1 MRLGTHLT
9 SLPMASARAA
19 AARLPA
25 FATWLALALL
35 AWTLAAWS
43 WRLLDPGA
51 AGIAQPA
58 SPAQPARVLADRV
71 AATALFG
78 RAGGAVEVA
87 GIAEDLLPAPANV
100 ILRGVYAPRRGA
112 GGFAVL
118 DIDGRAVSV
127 LVGQEAAPGLMLEA
141 TRDDHVVLAR
151 GAERL
156 RVALAAAAGAGDAA
170 SGVTPA
176 FTLRLRQL
184 GEGHYALSRAA
195 FNEASKNPASYASFG
210 RFALHPRGG
219 AVLEHSTSDGL
230 SQQLGLR
237 VGDIVTHINQRPL
250 RSADDAAR
258 LFSHIAG
265 GERVVLAVLRQERPL
280 TITIDMQP

>member
-1 MRLGTHLT
+1 MHFSARLT
-9 SLPMASARAA
+9 SLPMALARFAA
-19 AARLPA
+19 TRLPA
-25 FATWLALALL
+25 LATWLALALL
-35 AWTLAAWS
+35 AWTLAVWT

-51 AGIAQPA
+51 SGVARPA
-58 SPAQPARVLADRV
+58 SPAQPARVLAERI
-71 AATALFG
+71 AAGGLFG
-78 RAGGAVEVA
+78 RSDGAVLA
-87 GIAEDLLPAPANV
+87 ADAQEDLLPAPANV

-118 DIDGRAVSV
+118 EIDGRAVSA
-127 LVGQEAAPGLMLEA
+127 LVGHEAAPGLVLEA
-141 TRDDHVVLAR
+141 TRDDHVVLVR

-156 RVALAAAAGAGDAA
+156 RVALAAPAGAADVVT
-170 SGVTPA
+170 GVMPA

-184 GEGHYALSRAA
+184 GEAHYALSRAA
-195 FNEASKNPASYASFG
+195 FNEASKNPASYANFG

-219 AVLEHSTSDGL
+219 AVLEHSPSDGL

-250 RSADDAAR
+250 RAADDAAR
-258 LFSHIAG
+258 LFSHLAG

>member
-9 SLPMASARAA
+9 SLPMASARSAA
-19 AARLPA
+19 TRLPA
-25 FATWLALALL
+25 FATGLALALL

-51 AGIAQPA
+51 SGIARPA

-78 RAGGAVEVA
+78 RSGGAVEAA

-100 ILRGVYAPRRGA
+100 ILRGVYAPRRGT

-118 DIDGRAVSV
+118 DIDGRAVSA

-141 TRDDHVVLAR
+141 ARDDHVVLAR

-156 RVALAAAAGAGDAA
+156 RVALAAPAGSAAAA
-170 SGVTPA
+170 ITPA
-176 FTLRLRQL
+176 VTLRLRQL
-184 GEGHYALSRAA
+184 GDAHYALSRAA
-195 FNEASKNPASYASFG
+195 FNEASKNPAAYANFG

-219 AVLEHSTSDGL
+219 AVLEHSPSDGL

-258 LFSHIAG
+258 LFSHIAA
-265 GERVVLAVLRQERPL
+265 GERVVLAVLRQQRPL